1 MRRWT
6 PALAGAVLA
15 LATMGLTASAAHAD
29 GHTGST
35 TGTTTRAD
43 WSAGTVQRGTG
54 YSTPGGSR
62 RVREL
67 QRRLRRSGLNPGPVD
82 GLYGPRTE
90 RAVRRFQARREL
102 TTDAVVGPRT
112 LHVLRTTTRL
122 GPPTQPTATTRP
134 APPPVPT
141 ALPAPRV
148 APAAM
153 PGEPALPVGTL
164 IAVLAVLG
172 LGAVIGGYVR
182 TGGRI
187 RPRESAR

>member
-29 GHTGST
+29 GHADS
-35 TGTTTRAD
+35 TTRAD
-43 WSAGTVQRGTG
+43 WSAGAVQRGTG
-54 YSTPGGSR
+54 YSTPGGSL

-90 RAVRRFQARREL
+90 RAVHRFQGRREL

-112 LHVLRTTTRL
+112 LHALRTTTRL
-122 GPPTQPTATTRP
+122 GRPTQPVVTARP
-134 APPPVPT
+134 APPPLPT
-141 ALPAPRV
+141 ALPAPRA

-153 PGEPALPVGTL
+153 PATPALPIGTL
-164 IAVLAVLG
+164 VAVLAVLG

-187 RPRESAR
+187 RPREPAR

>member
-6 PALAGAVLA
+6 PAVAGAVLA
-15 LATMGLTASAAHAD
+15 LATMGLTASAAYAD
-29 GHTGST
+29 GHAGST
-35 TGTTTRAD
+35 TGSTTRAD
-43 WSAGTVQRGTG
+43 WSAGAVQRGTG
-54 YSTPGGSR
+54 YRTPGGSR

-67 QRRLRRSGLNPGPVD
+67 QRRLQRSGLDPGPID

-102 TTDAVVGPRT
+102 TADAIVGPRT

-122 GPPTQPTATTRP
+122 GRATQPVVTTRT
-134 APPPVPT
+134 APPPLPT
-141 ALPAPRV
+141 ALPAPRA

-153 PGEPALPVGTL
+153 PATPALPVGAL

-187 RPRESAR
+187 RPREPAR